1 MKKST
6 FSACTRASSRLRQ
19 KLCFCACQKAS
30 LFAHFKS
37 FLPIIIVMKSSFD
50 LKHGIGKITP
60 ENMEDVYLL
69 SSVITPG
76 SLLTARTIRSREIR
90 RGDEKVK
97 GKKESIVLTISVDK
111 VEFQEDKGLRAGGKI
126 LRGPEDLE
134 HGFHSIEIAPNDFI
148 TLEKQWRS
156 WEIDKI
162 KKAEK
167 KAEKVLVCVL
177 DETEA
182 DIWLVQERA
191 KHLVHFACS
200 LGKKSGLSTKPQ
212 YYSAIYDYAR
222 KFFEFSASRKP
233 SVFVDLKSKEELKYF
248 IVAGPAFA
256 KEELSDFIRQKY
268 RKLAEKISIHPLSQT
283 GEAGLQELLKSGILE
298 KLLKQSRISEETETV
313 ENLLSEIGKDG
324 LAVYGL
330 KETQKALEAGAIE
343 TLLVSDKKVREV
355 EDLLEQAEKQKAR
368 ILIVSSEHQSG
379 EKLLGLG
386 GVAGLL
392 KYKVK

>member
-1 MKKST
+1 
-6 FSACTRASSRLRQ
+6 
-19 KLCFCACQKAS
+19 
-30 LFAHFKS
+30 
-37 FLPIIIVMKSSFD
+37 MKSSFD
-50 LKHGIGKITP
+50 LKHGTAKITP

-69 SSVITPG
+69 SSIITPG

-97 GKKESIVLTISVDK
+97 GKKESIVLTISVEK

-148 TLEKQWRS
+148 TIEKQWRS

-200 LGKKSGLSTKPQ
+200 LGKKSGISTKPQ
-212 YYSAIYDYAR
+212 YYSALYEY
-222 KFFEFSASRKP
+222 
-233 SVFVDLKSKEELKYF
+233 LKGKEELKYF
-248 IVAGPAFA
+248 IFAGPAFA
-256 KEELSDFIRQKY
+256 KEELSDFVRQKY

-298 KLLKQSRISEETETV
+298 KLLKQSRISEETEAV
-313 ENLLSEIGKDG
+313 EKLLSEIGKDG

-355 EDLLEQAEKQKAR
+355 ENLLEQAEKQKAK

-386 GVAGLL
+386 GIAGLL
-392 KYKVK
+392 RYKMAK

>member
-1 MKKST
+1 MK
-6 FSACTRASSRLRQ
+6 A
-19 KLCFCACQKAS
+19 
-30 LFAHFKS
+30 
-37 FLPIIIVMKSSFD
+37 SFD

-69 SSVITPG
+69 SSIITPY

-90 RGDEKVK
+90 RGEEKVK
-97 GKKESIVLTISVDK
+97 GKKESLILTISVEK

-148 TLEKQWRS
+148 TVEKQWRS

-167 KAEKVLVCVL
+167 KAEKVLVCIL

-191 KHLVHFACS
+191 KHLVHFTCS

-212 YYSAIYDYAR
+212 YYSAL
-222 KFFEFSASRKP
+222 FEY
-233 SVFVDLKSKEELKYF
+233 LKSKEEIKYF

-256 KEELSDFIRQKY
+256 KEELSDFVRQKY
-268 RKLAEKISIHPLSQT
+268 RNLAEKISIHSLSQT
-283 GEAGLQELLKSGILE
+283 GEAGLQELLKDGVLE
-298 KLLKQSRISEETETV
+298 KLLKQSRISEETEAV
-313 ENLLSEIGKDG
+313 EKLLSEIGKDG

-330 KETQKALEAGAIE
+330 KETQKALEVGAIE
-343 TLLVSDKKVREV
+343 TLLVSDKKVREI
-355 EDLLEQAEKQKAR
+355 EDLLEQAEKQKAK

-392 KYKVK
+392 RYRVK

>member
-1 MKKST
+1 
-6 FSACTRASSRLRQ
+6 
-19 KLCFCACQKAS
+19 
-30 LFAHFKS
+30 
-37 FLPIIIVMKSSFD
+37 MKSSFD

-69 SSVITPG
+69 SSIITPD

-90 RGDEKVK
+90 RGLEKVK
-97 GKKESIVLTISVDK
+97 GKKESIVLTVSVEK
-111 VEFQEDKGLRAGGKI
+111 VEFQEEKCLRVGGKI
-126 LRGPEDLE
+126 IKGPEDLE
-134 HGFHSIEIAPNDFI
+134 RGYHSIEIEPNDFI
-148 TLEKQWRS
+148 TVEKPWRS

-191 KHLVHFACS
+191 KHLVHFVCS
-200 LGKKSGLSTKPQ
+200 LSKKSGISTKPQ
-212 YYSAIYDYAR
+212 YYSAIYEY
-222 KFFEFSASRKP
+222 
-233 SVFVDLKSKEELKYF
+233 LKSKEDLKYARKAELSGMPKSEDFVHF
-248 IVAGPAFA
+248 IVAGPAFV
-256 KEELSDFIRQKY
+256 KEELSGFVRQKY
-268 RKLAEKISIHPLSQT
+268 RKLAEKISIHSLSQT

-298 KLLKQSRISEETETV
+298 KLLKQSRISEETEAV
-313 ENLLSEIGKDG
+313 EKLLSEIGKDG

-355 EDLLEQAEKQKAR
+355 EDLLEQAEKQKAK
-368 ILIVSSEHQSG
+368 ILIVNSEHQSG

-392 KYKVK
+392 KHKVK

>member
-1 MKKST
+1 
-6 FSACTRASSRLRQ
+6 
-19 KLCFCACQKAS
+19 
-30 LFAHFKS
+30 
-37 FLPIIIVMKSSFD
+37 MKSSFD

-60 ENMEDVYLL
+60 ENMEDIYLL
-69 SSVITPG
+69 SSVITPNA
-76 SLLTARTIRSREIR
+76 LLTARTIRSREIR

-97 GKKESIVLTISVDK
+97 GKKESIVLTIIVEK
-111 VEFQEDKGLRAGGKI
+111 AEFQDEKCLRVSGKI

-134 HGFHSIEIAPNDFI
+134 RGYHSIEIAPNDFI
-148 TLEKQWRS
+148 TVEKQWRS

-191 KHLVHFACS
+191 KHLVHFVCS
-200 LGKKSGLSTKPQ
+200 LGKKSGISTKPQ

-233 SVFVDLKSKEELKYF
+233 SVFVDLKSKEEIKYF
-248 IVAGPAFA
+248 IVVGPAFA
-256 KEELSDFIRQKY
+256 KEELSDFVRQKY
-268 RKLAEKISIHPLSQT
+268 RKLAEKISTHQISQT

-313 ENLLSEIGKDG
+313 EKLLSEIGKDG

-330 KETQKALEAGAIE
+330 KETQKALEAGAVE
-343 TLLVSDKKVREV
+343 TILISDKKVREV
-355 EDLLEQAEKQKAR
+355 EDLLEQAEKQKAK

-392 KYKVK
+392 RYKVK

>member
-1 MKKST
+1 
-6 FSACTRASSRLRQ
+6 
-19 KLCFCACQKAS
+19 
-30 LFAHFKS
+30 
-37 FLPIIIVMKSSFD
+37 MKSSFD
-50 LKHGIGKITP
+50 MKHGIGKITP

-69 SSVITPG
+69 SSIITNG
-76 SLLTARTIRSREIR
+76 ALLTARTIRSREIR
-90 RGDEKVK
+90 RGDETVK
-97 GKKESIVLTISVDK
+97 GKKESIVLTISVEK
-111 VEFQEDKGLRAGGKI
+111 TEFQDEKCLRVGGKI
-126 LRGPEDLE
+126 VKGPEDLE
-134 HGFHSIEIAPNDFI
+134 HGYHSIEIAPNDFI
-148 TLEKQWRS
+148 TVEKSWRS

-200 LGKKSGLSTKPQ
+200 LGKKSGISTKPQ
-212 YYSAIYDYAR
+212 YYSAIYEY
-222 KFFEFSASRKP
+222 
-233 SVFVDLKSKEELKYF
+233 LKGKEELKYARKAELSGMPKSEDF
-248 IVAGPAFA
+248 VHFVVAGPAFA
-256 KEELSDFIRQKY
+256 KEELSDFVRQKY
-268 RKLAEKISIHPLSQT
+268 RKLAEKISIHPISQT

-298 KLLKQSRISEETETV
+298 KLLKQSRISEETEAV
-313 ENLLSEIGKDG
+313 EKLLSEIGKDG

-343 TLLVSDKKVREV
+343 TLLVSDKKVREI
-355 EDLLEQAEKQKAR
+355 EDLLERAEKQKAK

>member
-1 MKKST
+1 
-6 FSACTRASSRLRQ
+6 
-19 KLCFCACQKAS
+19 
-30 LFAHFKS
+30 
-37 FLPIIIVMKSSFD
+37 MKSSFD

-60 ENMEDVYLL
+60 ENMEDVFLL

-97 GKKESIVLTISVDK
+97 GKKESIVLTISVEK

-126 LRGPEDLE
+126 IKCPEDLE
-134 HGFHSIEIAPNDFI
+134 HGYHSIEIAPNDFI
-148 TLEKQWRS
+148 TVEKPWRS

-182 DIWLVQERA
+182 DIWIVQERA
-191 KHLVHFACS
+191 KHLVHFVCS
-200 LGKKSGLSTKPQ
+200 LGKKSGISTKPQ
-212 YYSAIYDYAR
+212 YYSAIYDY
-222 KFFEFSASRKP
+222 
-233 SVFVDLKSKEELKYF
+233 LKSKEDMKHF

-256 KEELSDFIRQKY
+256 KEELSDFVRQKY

-283 GEAGLQELLKSGILE
+283 GEAGLQELLKAGILE
-298 KLLKQSRISEETETV
+298 KLLKQSRISEETEAV
-313 ENLLSEIGKDG
+313 ERLLSEIGKDG

-355 EDLLEQAEKQKAR
+355 EDLLEQAEKQKAK

-392 KYKVK
+392 RYKVKLN